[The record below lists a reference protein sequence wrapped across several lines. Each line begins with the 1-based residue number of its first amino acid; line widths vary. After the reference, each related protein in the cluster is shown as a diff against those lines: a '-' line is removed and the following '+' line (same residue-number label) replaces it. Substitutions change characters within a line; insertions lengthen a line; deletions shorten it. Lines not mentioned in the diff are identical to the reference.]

1 MKKQSITPEKG
12 RRKTCGNRWRDL
24 RKRLLVMGLTV
35 SMVANTVDLTSLAV
49 SAKTEESRLTIVSF
63 ETLSKDITEQTLPV
77 GALESD
83 IILPASLT
91 VTVEK
96 TMPTETDDTKKENQ
110 DQNDQDEKDQEK
122 EDTDKEDQDKDPAS
136 ETDPENPSAGKD
148 GDEGEDPNG
157 ENGGGENGSDGQDEE
172 EPRKPEDQEDAQG
185 SQKPEGQENAQG
197 SQKPEGKEN
206 AQDSREPGD
215 LEDAEKAGSPAEEKG
230 GAASGNENGSDST
243 DTEDTQAHA
252 GFSSAFDTLLT
263 QLADTFLP
271 QPLVVYAAEKEGTV
285 EALAE
290 DTEEEGEQ
298 GAEAEEAAET
308 GKTTTEKL
316 CLENI
321 KWELDADE
329 SDGAEFDSSEAS
341 NGFCYTYTP
350 VLSETDSDGN
360 QLVLGKD
367 AVLPTIYV
375 LIGEYG
381 IATLTGEETIS
392 VEETD
397 ASGITTTNKYADLA
411 TWIEAKTG
419 ANLEKAVITLLKN
432 DASITEER
440 ACVTKKANTG
450 VAIIPDTIAQNVE
463 LDLAGHTLD
472 LNTVGLKRTGGEN
485 TLTTIMSSAEGGKIT
500 SSNGLRTI
508 WGADSGTLTIEQN
521 VTVENTGSGNA
532 VTLNG
537 GGKIQ
542 IGDGVTL
549 HAELKQALAAT
560 EGEAII
566 TGGTFEGTVLIGKE
580 GAASSAKISGGT
592 FIPNVGNG
600 VCSIAI
606 DNGNKLDTVIDKNCK
621 LQKTDGTC
629 IEEDL
634 SNLTEIKEQV
644 EVVSASLFFTKQPV
658 IEESQSTI
666 LRGHELGDNLGNK
679 LVLSVEVAGTAV
691 SSEADV
697 TYQWYWEKTL
707 DGQTEATKEELEKSN
722 TCTTYV
728 QYLKAGIY
736 KYYCVAKCGSDEAV
750 SRSVTFTVKKG
761 AVSMHIGSN
770 LTKHYETLGEAL
782 DEINA
787 GVQGDIINIL
797 QDIDNENFNNKQINV
812 GVAGLVIDLN
822 GHNVGYK
829 ENGTWKT
836 DMTGFGI
843 ILNGGDV
850 YLQNSSE
857 TENGYL
863 HGTLQVENGGCHI
876 RKGVTYEN
884 LNLYK
889 NGSKARAYL
898 LGGTCKGTIS
908 IGKGE
913 DPYTDDNGLVECT
926 IKEGTYNEVEV
937 CYDAKLYVNTGDVV
951 EINKLTAKHARVG
964 TGTSSRDIKRAVIW
978 LQNGHYGTIAVELL
992 GSASEEDLE
1001 NKYYKLAIQD
1011 MLQGSYVF
1019 GDSEGEE
1026 ITIPRTTTEATDLT
1040 VRRPEI
1046 TEGNATVRIEAEK
1059 TDGTVETTYHASWK
1073 AATNY
1078 LSDGSSA
1085 KDQFD
1090 TWKSIRIVLLRDAR
1104 IISTVET
1111 WSDCFAHSLP
1121 SITVCSE
1128 NGIHTLTGSGNNLVL
1143 GGPYLDVTL
1152 KDIKIAYGCMEGTAG
1167 ATFTLEEGVE
1177 VSAAPDPG
1185 KAAMEVTDGEL
1196 VLNDASVISTTEG
1209 SYAVDLCN
1217 TTLRM
1222 NGQETK
1228 LTSAYIDG
1236 DSNKRVTAVIDALSA
1251 AIGVIPAFT
1260 ANDENAELDIYFT
1273 GVAEEF
1279 DNALAGYT
1287 GNVKVWYQINLGNG
1301 AALAEGKNADT
1312 VTNFE
1317 EKIYGLYRKN
1327 NEKDSFT
1334 IYVEGNAC
1342 RYTTYQPNAG
1352 GTRTFRGNNH
1362 FVMRASSVAVEGHK
1376 WQTDGS
1382 CSNSDCGTVD
1392 IERAYAAGKLQI
1404 EGLEGRTYDSYPQ
1417 TLTRITWTSQEGTTQ
1432 ELIAPIYQDNRWSE
1446 GHRKPLGVGGEPL
1459 NDNAEYAVLYQN
1471 NVAPYS
1477 YSKGEEGFDAAKA
1490 PQVTITGRKGRN
1502 NNYVGSLT
1510 LYFTIG
1516 KGEMRLGDFEVCG
1529 TEGDIS
1535 YDGKEHPAWNKTA
1548 VEFKTDPW
1556 DGKQFTE
1563 YADAEYI
1570 QACDRTMAD
1579 SWFGTLEDSW
1589 ENPLKVEYSTDNKV
1603 SWATAR
1609 EFGRAGDSE
1618 TPYMITDAGEH
1629 PFYIRVTEK
1638 NCGTLVSEKLV
1649 AKITPKDLNGS
1660 DIVFDASAD
1669 VTAYYTG
1676 KPVIPTDFDDKITD
1690 STLNRVLMRD
1700 KDFTVSAENNTD
1712 VSNDAT
1718 IVFTGT
1724 GNYKGQ
1730 RTADFAIKY
1739 AFALAQ
1745 TSISKDEGQWYHDDD
1760 PRCWKD
1766 GGVPVCFRVSNSTV
1780 SNGLNY
1786 PQWIVYRSGN
1796 EAGLSDKQKVEFYTS
1811 LEAAVAGTNPGYT
1824 FRGEGTQ
1831 TVTLWGKDTDT
1842 GYIAAPVEVTLKID
1856 NTAPTWAD
1864 KDGNEEGYGIQIK
1877 DNWWRK
1883 FLNTVSFGLFYRDST
1898 LDIIIKA
1905 NDEKNGVDQVSGRL
1919 VYYCYIQKLSE
1930 EEIAS
1935 GEVKVKTAEELEPLT
1950 SGAPDIYSGF
1960 VAVSGGAFG
1969 IGKVTGKLAEDGSYI
1984 VYAYA
1989 VDNYGKGK
1997 RSDYICSEG
2006 IVIDSAVPEL
2016 KIEAPDKEN
2025 GTLKDTEATIRV
2037 KGAKEDM
2044 TLLWFSVHEEE
2055 FENTEAYKAF
2065 VEAVKNYV
2073 TTNRNNESSYPREA
2087 YLPLAIYEDGKYRP
2101 SFSTEGE
2108 EVLVTKKD
2116 GETRAMHSMEITK
2129 GDSEL
2134 KITGL
2139 QPAGQ
2144 CTVWMAAIDRAGN
2157 IVQTS
2162 VEFTTT
2168 KAMPTIET
2176 LPEVSGVYGDTAGD
2190 LQIAKKGKAV
2200 YGGTEIKGEWKV
2212 TDTGSTRLQAGETV
2226 QCKVTFTPD
2235 AAAYG
2240 EQFENV
2246 VMFVPV
2252 TVAKRPITIQVEN
2265 MKKTYGEPFLGI
2277 DGLTFEIVDMAAVL
2291 AGGDTKDTI
2300 KDTLKL
2306 TIAEAATESTGIAGE
2321 WAFTVTSDSP
2331 NYEVT
2336 VEYYVSLSDTSRT
2349 KSFGTLIIEKAAG
2362 EILTTAEF
2370 KKEQDVQYQYD
2381 GDFAAFTLGVH
2392 GNHNEKALQ
2401 YKVTDAKKADG
2412 RTIADSEI
2420 EKKLLSISES
2430 GTVTLK
2436 GAGSAKIT
2444 IMLPE
2449 SNNYQEAAAVEVQV
2463 KIAKADLTIP
2473 EFTKSVIYARENALT
2488 YNMITVNS
2496 LNTGRLG
2503 AVTYGNGN
2511 GNAEAIDGMT
2521 VTVNGSTVDYDGAK
2535 QEFFAMLPYISNA
2548 AGGAE
2553 IACTV
2558 KSLSAYE
2565 PKTAV
2570 VTIPAVTE
2578 NCTINGGKGLTFR
2591 LEIVDKKT
2599 VEPKTAVKA
2608 KGTLTYG
2615 EALSKL
2621 SFEKAV
2627 FYDTTDENITVP
2639 GTLEWKEPE
2648 LVPDAGTYQAEYVF
2662 TPYSA
2667 ADPLVGL
2674 TYVPYTGTVTVTVNK
2689 AKAKLVSAPVP
2700 GERVCN
2706 PNLGLYEE
2714 LLNSDAK
2721 TRGVV
2726 EDGKGNQIG
2735 GEWKFVD
2742 ETVIRTTMKVGS
2754 RSYEIYFVPS
2764 SIMGP
2769 EGGKIENYDF
2779 TEVKATVTITVKKA
2793 IPYIKVQPSVANA
2806 YTHGDYLYNQKLT
2819 GEAICG
2825 DGMGGEGVS
2834 SETQSSVAGTF
2845 TWKTPSTKLSYK
2857 ENQGK
2862 TYDYIFTPE
2871 DGATFETVTGSIA
2884 VTVNQ
2889 AQNPPLMPG
2898 SKMNVASTCEKVG
2911 DVKLPNGWAWEEAEL
2926 EKALTIGGTVS
2937 VKADY
2942 TGADA
2947 DNYVNTSVTIE
2958 ITRADCEHKH
2968 TEVKGAVKAT
2978 CAAEGR
2984 TGETWCKD
2992 CQQKLDDG
3000 FITAKDASNHT
3011 ALTETVLKKATTS
3024 SEGLVLK
3031 ECSLCGYSQKVKTAK
3046 LPGGGSSAPSGNED
3060 QQGEP
3065 ENTQDQGTQGTGG
3078 GQTESGSSQPGNE
3091 TKQGQ
3096 KPGDGEKKQDPAKDQ
3111 NGNPS
3116 GDTKPAGNKNEAK
3129 PGTGDG
3135 NGNTAKDSKEK
3146 EPGKPFIKGEDG
3158 KEGWQVIESWT
3169 DGAKEGDTVHV
3180 DMNGST
3186 TVPGEIFDSIRGRDV
3201 TVTFDMGN
3209 GISWTVNGLDIT
3221 AQKGETIDF
3230 GVYLGAEAGKSIPVA
3245 VINNVTGERY
3255 SMNLTL
3261 SHEGEFGF
3269 TAVLTVNMDA
3279 ANAGLYANLFY
3290 YNPESGALEFI
3301 CAGQIDAEGNTDLT
3315 FTHAS
3320 DYTIVIDT
3328 EPMDGQKKAGE
3339 ETGAEA
3345 VKDAAEEAADADGA
3359 EAAPAENAEAKDVG
3373 SHAAVIWLIALAG
3386 IAAVAVIGTVLV
3398 KKRKKENEQ
3407 E

>member
-63 ETLSKDITEQTLPV
+63 ETLSKDVTEQTLPV

-96 TMPTETDDTKKENQ
+96 TMQTETDDTKKENQ
-110 DQNDQDEKDQEK
+110 DQENQDQKDQDEKDQDQK
-122 EDTDKEDQDKDPAS
+122 DTDKEDQDQKDPAS

-157 ENGGGENGSDGQDEE
+157 DGENGSDGQDGE
-172 EPRKPEDQEDAQG
+172 EPQKPEDQEDAQG
-185 SQKPEGQENAQG
+185 SQKPEGQENAQD
-197 SQKPEGKEN
+197 SQ
-206 AQDSREPGD
+206 EPGS
-215 LEDAEKAGSPAEEKG
+215 LEDAEKAGSPAEEKA

-252 GFSSAFDTLLT
+252 GLPSAFGALLT

-290 DTEEEGEQ
+290 GTEEEEQ

-329 SDGAEFDSSEAS
+329 SDGAEFDSSEES
-341 NGFCYTYTP
+341 NGFCYAYTP
-350 VLSETDSDGN
+350 VLPETDSDGN
-360 QLVLGKD
+360 LLTLGKD

-375 LIGEYG
+375 LIGEHG

-392 VEETD
+392 VAETD

-411 TWIEAKTG
+411 TWIGKKTG

-432 DASITEER
+432 DASITEGS
-440 ACVTKKANTG
+440 ACVTTEANTD
-450 VAIIPDTIAQNVE
+450 VAEIPDTIAQNVE
-463 LDLAGHTLD
+463 LDLAGHTLN
-472 LNTVGLKRTGGEN
+472 LNAVGLKRTGGKD
-485 TLTTIMSSAEGGKIT
+485 TLTTIKSSAEGGEIT
-500 SSNGLRTI
+500 SSNSLRTI
-508 WGADSGTLTIEQN
+508 WGEDLGTLTIEQN
-521 VTVENTGSGNA
+521 VTVKNTGRGNA
-532 VTLNG
+532 VTLSG

-549 HAELKQALAAT
+549 HAESNPALAAT

-566 TGGTFEGTVLIGKE
+566 TGGTFEGTVVIGNE
-580 GAASSAKISGGT
+580 DGAGSAKISGGT
-592 FIPNVGNG
+592 FIPNDVGG
-600 VCSIAI
+600 ACSIAI
-606 DNGNKLDTVIDKNCK
+606 ANGNKLDTVIDQNCR

-629 IEEDL
+629 IEDL
-634 SNLTEIKEQV
+634 SNLTKVEEQV

-666 LRGHELGDNLGNK
+666 LQGHDLEGALE
-679 LVLSVEVAGTAV
+679 LSVKVAGTAV
-691 SSEADV
+691 SSGADV
-697 TYQWYWEKTL
+697 TYQWYVEQTL
-707 DGQTEATKEELEKSN
+707 DGKTGAIKKKLEEANTATYTIPVSSLE
-722 TCTTYV
+722 
-728 QYLKAGIY
+728 AGSY
-736 KYYCVAKCGSDEAV
+736 EYYCAAKCGSDEAV
-750 SRSVTFTVKKG
+750 SQSVTFTVEKG
-761 AVSMHIGSN
+761 AVSMYDIYKDKDSVP
-770 LTKHYETLGEAL
+770 KHYKTLGEAL
-782 DEINA
+782 DEA
-787 GVQGDIINIL
+787 GSTDGTWYLQIL
-797 QDIDNENFNNKQINV
+797 QDIKEEKFNNRELNID
-812 GVAGLVIDLN
+812 GVLSIDLN
-822 GHNVGYK
+822 GYNVGYQ

-836 DMTGFGI
+836 DMSDFGI
-843 ILNGGDV
+843 VLNGNGSV
-850 YLQNSSE
+850 ELRNNNKE
-857 TENGYL
+857 KEGYL
-863 HGTLQVENGGCHI
+863 HGTLQIDSGKYVIYEN
-876 RKGVTYEN
+876 VTYDN
-884 LNLYK
+884 LNIYK
-889 NGSKARAYL
+889 KGTAQL
-898 LGGTCKGTIS
+898 QGGTCNGTVS
-908 IGKGE
+908 IGKAE
-913 DPYTDDNGLVECT
+913 ALYTDDNSGVECS
-926 IKEGTYNEVEV
+926 IYKGTYKEVEV
-937 CYDAKLYVNTGDVV
+937 CYKAEVTVIESA
-951 EINKLTAKHARVG
+951 EIQKLTAKHAAG
-964 TGTSSRDIKRAVIW
+964 TEKARADIR
-978 LQNGHYGTIAVELL
+978 LQNGHYGTIQVELL
-992 GSASEEDLE
+992 DSADEEVDLN
-1001 NKYYKLAIQD
+1001 NKSNKFAIQD
-1011 MLQGSYVF
+1011 MLALNHVF
-1019 GDSEGEE
+1019 CDSEGEE
-1026 ITIPRTTTEATDLT
+1026 VEAVPRTQKVATDLT
-1040 VRRPEI
+1040 VRSKTI
-1046 TEGNATVRIEAEK
+1046 TEWNAVVRIEATKE
-1059 TDGTVETTYHASWK
+1059 DGTVETTRYASWK

-1078 LSDGSSA
+1078 LSDTSSA
-1085 KDQFD
+1085 KNQFD
-1090 TWKSIRIVLLRDAR
+1090 TWKSIKIVLLRDAR
-1104 IISTVET
+1104 IISSVEN
-1111 WSDCFAHSLP
+1111 WSDCFAHSRP

-1128 NGIHTLTGSGNNLVL
+1128 NGTHTLTGSGNNLVL
-1143 GGPYLDVTL
+1143 GGSYLDVTL
-1152 KDIKIAYGCMEGTAG
+1152 KDIKIADGCMEGAAG
-1167 ATFTLEEGVE
+1167 ATFTLEKGVE

-1185 KAAMEVTDGEL
+1185 KATMKVSDGEL
-1196 VLNDASVISTTEG
+1196 VLNDASVISTTESGG
-1209 SYAVDLCN
+1209 SYAVDLYN

-1222 NGQETK
+1222 YGTETK
-1228 LTSAYIDG
+1228 LASAYIDG
-1236 DSNKRVTAVIDALSA
+1236 DSNKRVTLVIDAFSA
-1251 AIGVIPAFT
+1251 GEKDGAPVFT
-1260 ANDENAELDIYFT
+1260 AASEQSDLVIYYT
-1273 GVAEEF
+1273 GVHAQF
-1279 DNALAGYT
+1279 NNALEKYT
-1287 GNVKVWYQINLGNG
+1287 GNVKVWYLIELEDG

-1312 VTNFE
+1312 VTTFE
-1317 EKIYGLYRKN
+1317 GQTYGLYRKN
-1327 NEKDSFT
+1327 NEKDFV
-1334 IYVEGNAC
+1334 IYVDNNAC
-1342 RYTTYQPNAG
+1342 QYSTYLLYNGG
-1352 GTRTFRGNNH
+1352 GTWPFGTG
-1362 FVMRASSVAVEGHK
+1362 SVKSFQMPQSKAKVKAHNWKE
-1376 WQTDGS
+1376 DGS
-1382 CSNSDCGTVD
+1382 CDNSRCNIID
-1392 IERAYAAGKLQI
+1392 IEKAYNSGALKI
-1404 EGLEGRTYDSYPQ
+1404 EGLEDRTYDSYPQ
-1417 TLTRITWTSQEGTTQ
+1417 ILAKITWTSERGKTK
-1432 ELIAPIYQDNRWSE
+1432 ELTAPIYQDNRWPQD
-1446 GHRKPLGVGGEPL
+1446 RWKPLGVGGEPL
-1459 NDNAEYAVLYQN
+1459 FTNADYAVFYQN
-1471 NVAPYS
+1471 NVKPYS
-1477 YSKGEEGFDAAKA
+1477 YKQGAAGFDPDKA
-1490 PQVTITGRKGRN
+1490 PKVTITGNGG
-1502 NNYVGSLT
+1502 YMGSIT
-1510 LYFTIG
+1510 VYFTIG

-1529 TEGDIS
+1529 TTGAIS

-1556 DGKQFTE
+1556 DGKQFTH

-1570 QACDRTMAD
+1570 PACDRTAAD

-1603 SWATAR
+1603 SWTTAK
-1609 EFGRAGDSE
+1609 EYGRAGDSE

-1629 PFYIRVTEK
+1629 PFYIKVTEK
-1638 NCGTLVSEKLV
+1638 ACGTLVSEKLV
-1649 AKITPKDLNGS
+1649 AKITPKDLEGA
-1660 DIVFDASAD
+1660 DITFDASAN

-1676 KPVIPTDFDDKITD
+1676 KPIIPTDFDDKITD
-1690 STLNRVLMRD
+1690 NTLNQVLVKD
-1700 KDFTVSAENNTD
+1700 KDFTVSCVDNTD
-1712 VSNDAT
+1712 VTDNAT
-1718 IVFTGT
+1718 LVFTGT
-1724 GNYKGQ
+1724 GNYQGELRAK
-1730 RTADFAIKY
+1730 FAIKY

-1745 TSISKDEGQWYHDDD
+1745 TSISKYGQQWYHDGTNY
-1760 PRCWKD
+1760 WED
-1766 GGVPVCFRVSNSTV
+1766 GGVPVRFRVSDSSASGSYIT
-1780 SNGLNY
+1780 Y

-1796 EAGLSDKQKVEFYTS
+1796 EAGLSDDQKVEFYTS

-1824 FRGEGTQ
+1824 FRGEGIQ

-1877 DNWWRK
+1877 ENWWRK
-1883 FLNTVSFGLFYRDST
+1883 FLNTISFGHFYRDRT

-1905 NDEKNGVDQVSGRL
+1905 NDEKNGIDKVSGGL
-1919 VYYCYIQKLSE
+1919 VYYVYIQKLSE

-1935 GEVKVKTAEELEPLT
+1935 GEVKVKTAEELDRLT

-1960 VAVSGGAFG
+1960 VIVSGGASG
-1969 IGKVTGKLAEDGSYI
+1969 IGKVTGKLAEDGNYI

-1989 VDNYGKGK
+1989 VDNYGNGK

-2016 KIEAPDKEN
+2016 PIEAPDKEN

-2037 KGAKEDM
+2037 KDAKEDM
-2044 TLLWFSVHEEE
+2044 TLLWFSVHEGE
-2055 FENTEAYKAF
+2055 FGNAQEYAAF
-2065 VEAVKNYV
+2065 VEAVKNYI

-2108 EVLVTKKD
+2108 EVPVTKTD
-2116 GETRAMHSMEITK
+2116 GETKAMHSMEITK

-2139 QPAGQ
+2139 KPARQ
-2144 CTVWMAAIDRAGN
+2144 CAVWMAAIDRAGN

-2168 KAMPTIET
+2168 KAMPVIET
-2176 LPEVSGVYGDTAGD
+2176 LPEVSGVYGDTAAD
-2190 LQIAKKGKAV
+2190 LKITKEGAAV
-2200 YGGTEIKGEWKV
+2200 YDGKEIKGEWKV

-2235 AAAYG
+2235 AAVYG

-2246 VMFVPV
+2246 VMYVDV
-2252 TVAKRPITIQVEN
+2252 TVARRPITIQVEN

-2277 DGLTFEIVDMAAVL
+2277 DGLTFKIVDMDTVL

-2300 KDTLKL
+2300 KSTLTL
-2306 TIAEAATESTGIAGE
+2306 EIAEAAKEPTGIAGE
-2321 WAFTVTSDSP
+2321 WAFYVASDSE

-2336 VEYYVSLSDTSRT
+2336 VEYYESLSDTSRK

-2370 KKEQDVQYQYD
+2370 KNEQDVQYQYD
-2381 GDFAAFTLGVH
+2381 GDFAAFTLGVY

-2412 RTIADSEI
+2412 AIIADSEI

-2449 SNNYQEAAAVEVQV
+2449 SNNYQEATAVEVQV

-2488 YNMITVNS
+2488 YNMISVNS

-2511 GNAEAIDGMT
+2511 GSAEVIDGMT
-2521 VTVNGSTVDYDGAK
+2521 ITVNGSAVDYDGAK
-2535 QEFFAMLPYISNA
+2535 QEFFAMLPHISNA

-2558 KSLSAYE
+2558 KSLSSYE

-2627 FYDTTDENITVP
+2627 FYDTTDEGITVP

-2667 ADPLVGL
+2667 TDPLVGL
-2674 TYVPYTGTVTVTVNK
+2674 TYAPYTGTVTVTVNK

-2706 PNLGLYEE
+2706 PHLGLYEG
-2714 LLNSDAK
+2714 LLNWDVK
-2721 TRGVV
+2721 TPGVV
-2726 EDGKGNQIG
+2726 EDGKGNQIS

-2754 RSYEIYFVPS
+2754 RSYEIYFVPA

-2779 TEVKATVTITVKKA
+2779 TAVKATVTITVKKA

-2825 DGMGGEGVS
+2825 NGMGGEGAGP
-2834 SETQSSVAGTF
+2834 ETEYSVAGTF

-2871 DGATFETVTGSIA
+2871 DGATFETVTGSVA
-2884 VTVNQ
+2884 VTVSK

-2958 ITRADCEHKH
+2958 VTRADCEHKH

-3065 ENTQDQGTQGTGG
+3065 ENTQDQGTQGAGG
-3078 GQTESGSSQPGNE
+3078 GQPESGSSQPGNE
-3091 TKQGQ
+3091 TKQSP
-3096 KPGDGEKKQDPAKDQ
+3096 KPAKDQ

-3135 NGNTAKDSKEK
+3135 NGNTSKDSKEK
-3146 EPGKPFIKGEDG
+3146 EPEKPFIKGEDG

-3169 DGAKEGDTVHV
+3169 DEAKEGDTVHV

-3230 GVYLGAEAGKSIPVA
+3230 GVYLGAEAGKSIPVD

-3301 CAGQIDAEGNTDLT
+3301 CAGQIDSEGNTDLT

-3328 EPMDGQKKAGE
+3328 EPMDGQNKAGE
-3339 ETGAEA
+3339 ETAEA

-3359 EAAPAENAEAKDVG
+3359 DAAPAENAEAKDAG

-3398 KKRKKENEQ
+3398 KKRKREKEQ